1 MTLVIT
7 LVTPNGVWASTDHRL
22 TQHPGGKV
30 ITDSSVKHV
39 IVRGSDGAALVSY
52 TGLGRVGALDV
63 SAWMREVLRGESRTV
78 DGTLID
84 LREQATAR
92 IGAQAK
98 SLNIQHA
105 FLAGAF
111 LKERPW
117 AVVITNMGSPA
128 GPSSGRI
135 QSAFETTAMPADEPV
150 VFAAGSGRDAIVQA
164 DRELLHRVSGH
175 KPRRPEEFMRLLGDV
190 NRRAAESGHPGA
202 RLVSR
207 ACSVVFMP
215 PSGDDVRREWYG
227 PEEDRALAPTGFS
240 HMLFGIDLG
249 EMARPMIELS
259 QALWSGEITEEEF
272 SKRTEEAARKA
283 VQPRQRRKPTK

>member
-1 MTLVIT
+1 M
-7 LVTPNGVWASTDHRL
+7 
-22 TQHPGGKV
+22 

-39 IVRGSDGAALVSY
+39 IVRCSDGAALVSY

-78 DGTLID
+78 DETLID

-92 IGAQAK
+92 IGSQAK
-98 SLNIQHA
+98 SLNVQHA

-111 LKERPW
+111 LGGRPW
-117 AVVITNMGSPA
+117 AVAITNMGSPA
-128 GPSSGRI
+128 GSSPGRI
-135 QSAFETTAMPADEPV
+135 QSVFETTALPAGEPV
-150 VFAAGSGRDAIVQA
+150 VFAAGSGRDAMVQA
-164 DRELLHRVSGH
+164 DRELLHQVSSR

-207 ACSVVFMP
+207 SCSVVFMP
-215 PSGDDVRREWYG
+215 PSGDDIRQEWYG
-227 PEEDRALAPTGFS
+227 PEEERSLAPAGFS
-240 HMLFGIDLG
+240 HVLFGIDLG

-259 QALWSGEITEEEF
+259 QKLWSGDITEEEF
-272 SKRTEEAARKA
+272 NQRTEEAASKA
-283 VQPRQRRKPTK
+283 VQPRQRRKPTQ